1 MAVKMK
7 QNGEDR
13 NRVTFKEFWAICM
26 AQYWAALP
34 GLMIMIGVLLGAYFL
49 VEWLF

>member
-1 MAVKMK
+1 MK
-7 QNGEDR
+7 DDK

-26 AQYWAALP
+26 AQYRAALP
-34 GLMIMIGVLLGAYFL
+34 GLLIMIGALLVIYFL